1 MNRFKLGRRTKQTES
16 GATTPRHEGTTSPE
30 DRFEKNSVEKT
41 HGSGDLEKDGLA
53 AHGGGGEG
61 GEKVRL
67 FRPYTFA
74 LAAIVSIGG
83 FIFGY
88 DTGQISG

>member
-1 MNRFKLGRRTKQTES
+1 MNRFRLSKDKKMES
-16 GATTPRHEGTTSPE
+16 GATTPDRKDGTATPE
-30 DRFEKNSVEKT
+30 RTEKGSVNKE
-41 HGSGDLEKDGLA
+41 HRGDLEKDGA
-53 AHGGGGEG
+53 AVNRD
-61 GEKVRL
+61 KIRL

>member
-1 MNRFKLGRRTKQTES
+1 MNRFRLSKDKKVES
-16 GATTPRHEGTTSPE
+16 GATTPDHKDGAATPAGA
-30 DRFEKNSVEKT
+30 EKRSVDDQ
-41 HGSGDLEKDGLA
+41 HHGDLEKDGA
-53 AHGGGGEG
+53 AANGD
-61 GEKVRL
+61 KTRL
-67 FRPYTFA
+67 LRPYTFA